1 MFLRWLEKEDQERF
15 IELAYKTL
23 MVDSVY
29 DDSEKILFQE
39 FKQETGISS
48 PGNTGTLEDLLNY
61 FGGKDS
67 VTQKIVLFETCS
79 MLLTDGPANAKENDF
94 LEFAKGKF
102 QISEDE
108 TKAIIASAEEVA
120 SNVMKARKLI
130 GIGL

>member
-1 MFLRWLEKEDQERF
+1 
-15 IELAYKTL
+15 
-23 MVDSVY
+23 
-29 DDSEKILFQE
+29 
-39 FKQETGISS
+39 
-48 PGNTGTLEDLLNY
+48 
-61 FGGKDS
+61 
-67 VTQKIVLFETCS
+67 

-108 TKAIIASAEEVA
+108 IKAIIASAEEVA